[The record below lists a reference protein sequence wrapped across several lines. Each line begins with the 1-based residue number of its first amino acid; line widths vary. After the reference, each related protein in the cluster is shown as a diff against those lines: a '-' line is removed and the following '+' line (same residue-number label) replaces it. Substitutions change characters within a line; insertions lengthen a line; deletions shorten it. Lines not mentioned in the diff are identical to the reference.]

1 MRSLITAFTVAILG
15 MANASMALA
24 QTSGELAGTTTFPFK
39 PVRIVVPYTAGGGT
53 DSVARGLAAQ
63 LSEVWKQPVVVEN
76 RPGAATV
83 IGADA
88 VAKSPAD
95 GHTLLFSDSATFVI
109 NPHLSNKL
117 PYDPQKDF
125 APIALVVR
133 LAPVVAISNAVPV
146 ANMREFIAY
155 AKANPGKLTYASFG
169 KGSYPHVVS
178 EQLKQMTGID
188 LIHVPYK
195 GSAAAVTDMLGGQ
208 LSMLIVTL
216 SVFEQHEKAGRL
228 KVLAAAT
235 EKRLSLRPDLPTVA
249 ESGVTGYSVSVWFG
263 LAAPSRTPDMIL
275 DRIHADVSS
284 ILADPAYRAKF
295 VTGLSLE
302 PGGLT
307 RAQFGDML
315 RDEMGSW
322 GRWVKASGA
331 DRAE

>member
-1 MRSLITAFTVAILG
+1 MKALTI
-15 MANASMALA
+15 ALA
-24 QTSGELAGTTTFPFK
+24 ALVLGSALPAHAQAGSDRATGVAFPVK

-63 LSEVWKQPVVVEN
+63 LSDLWKQPVVVEN

-88 VAKSPAD
+88 VAKAPPD

-109 NPHLSNKL
+109 NPHLSAKL

-125 APIALVVR
+125 APISLVVR
-133 LAPVVAISNAVPV
+133 LAPVVAVSNAVP
-146 ANMREFIAY
+146 ATTLRDFIDY
-155 AKANPGKLTYASFG
+155 AKAHPGKLTYASFG
-169 KGSYPHVVS
+169 SGSYPHVVS
-178 EQLKQMTGID
+178 EQLKRMAGID

-228 KVLAAAT
+228 KVLATAT
-235 EKRLSLRPDLPTVA
+235 ANRLSLRPELPTVS
-249 ESGVTGYSVSVWFG
+249 ESGVPGYAVSVWFG
-263 LAAPSRTPDMIL
+263 LAAPGRTPEPIL
-275 DRIHADVSS
+275 DRIHEDVSGV
-284 ILADPAYRAKF
+284 LADPAYRAKF

-302 PGGLT
+302 PGELT
-307 RAQFGDML
+307 RKQFASL
-315 RDEMGSW
+315 LQDEMVRW
-322 GRWVKASGA
+322 GEWVKASGA
-331 DRAE
+331 DK